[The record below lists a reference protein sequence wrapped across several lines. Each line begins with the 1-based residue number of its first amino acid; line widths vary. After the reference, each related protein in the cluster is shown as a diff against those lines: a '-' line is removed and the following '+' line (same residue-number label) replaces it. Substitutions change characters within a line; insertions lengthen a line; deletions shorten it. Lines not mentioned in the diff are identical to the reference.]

1 MGTAFRWYRRC
12 LAMISTGARKGMA
25 ILARI
30 KPFLHGIDR
39 VIVPETLV
47 DYQRDALI
55 LAGLPHDK

>member
-1 MGTAFRWYRRC
+1 
-12 LAMISTGARKGMA
+12 MISTGARKGMA

-39 VIVPETLV
+39 VIVPVTLV

>member
-1 MGTAFRWYRRC
+1 LNGNC
-12 LAMISTGARKGMA
+12 LSLVQPLSGNDFHWLTEGMA

-47 DYQRDALI
+47 DYQRDALN
-55 LAGLPHDK
+55 